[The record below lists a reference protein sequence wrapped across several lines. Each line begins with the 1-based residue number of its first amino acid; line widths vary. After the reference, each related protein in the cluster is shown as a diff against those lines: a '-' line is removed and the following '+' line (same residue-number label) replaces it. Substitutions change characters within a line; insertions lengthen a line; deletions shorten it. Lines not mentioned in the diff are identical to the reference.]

1 MSIVWTK
8 NIFLSKKMPHTKSVG
23 ISVWHIFLVR
33 VPKLK
38 LVLRSLYS
46 SGKLKLDFQKPSL
59 ISSIRRA
66 VLGTIAVSHGTV
78 PKGANT
84 IGVVLQCELPLQ
96 VFVVSAHPIAEGE
109 LFPVLK
115 NQDPSFHKRTLAEQ
129 HAGTQKLRN
138 FLPKAFFLYFEARK
152 MPRIPHGI
160 QCPHDFCLLSFVFL
174 SHFYIYPLY
183 YNVTHS
189 WGTHI
194 NIIHHF
200 PDICKFICLF
210 CNFIFCFFRLFR
222 LFFNFYNCLWNFFCW
237 FCYFCTYSIYCTN
250 LFIFLLITFFLFTS

>member
-23 ISVWHIFLVR
+23 ISVWHVFLVR

-38 LVLRSLYS
+38 LALRSLYS

-59 ISSIRRA
+59 ISSIWRA
-66 VLGTIAVSHGTV
+66 VLGTIAVPHGTV

-152 MPRIPHGI
+152 MPPVFLMEYNALMISA
-160 QCPHDFCLLSFVFL
+160 CLVSSFCLIFISILSIIM
-174 SHFYIYPLY
+174 SH
-183 YNVTHS
+183 THEE
-189 WGTHI
+189 
-194 NIIHHF
+194 
-200 PDICKFICLF
+200 
-210 CNFIFCFFRLFR
+210 
-222 LFFNFYNCLWNFFCW
+222 
-237 FCYFCTYSIYCTN
+237 
-250 LFIFLLITFFLFTS
+250 LI